1 LKDVSGIGSGP
12 TRSES
17 LVIMTFDVGAA
28 GGAPAPPAAAPPPRP
43 TGRLLTLFGPPSP
56 PPPRWRRVVRLF
68 RKDRHCLRETFAISK
83 LDKEKRAELFF
94 LYLVWFLF

>member
-1 LKDVSGIGSGP
+1 
-12 TRSES
+12 
-17 LVIMTFDVGAA
+17 
-28 GGAPAPPAAAPPPRP
+28 
-43 TGRLLTLFGPPSP
+43 
-56 PPPRWRRVVRLF
+56 VRLF